1 MENLT
6 ERIDRLFAEN
16 KGAEAE
22 ALLEQALQ
30 EAYENAD
37 WAGAV
42 PILNELI
49 GYCRETSQVE
59 RSYTYAEEAQDILHK
74 LGMENTLPYATT
86 LLNIANAY
94 RAGGRLEDS
103 LEKYEQVAPLYG
115 ELLEAEDMLWA
126 SFYNN
131 LSLLYQEMGRFDLAK
146 ESLLKA
152 LAIVVKKKDTIF
164 EQAVTYTNLATTCL
178 QLGQGDEAEKY
189 FTGAILLYERN
200 RLIGTHYYAALASLA
215 TYYYQRQEYG
225 KAEEFFTKA
234 MEGIEAQHGKNEFY
248 ERMRENVQICRECAE
263 VQRCRQ
269 EQDRAEAEEVPA
281 KEPSDIRENRTPV
294 TEATCSEVAAQE
306 PPGEKENAPKGL
318 ELCRA
323 YFEEYGRP
331 MLQEKF
337 SDYQEQ
343 IAVGLVGEGSDCFG
357 YDDAFSRDH
366 DWGPGFCMWLSDEVY
381 AEIGEKLQEAYD
393 RLPTEYK
400 GYVYQSSNW
409 AGKRRGVQ
417 RIGDFYRGL
426 LGAENCPKDGEAW
439 TAENICWENISEE
452 RLATAVNGAVFRD
465 EAGEFSRIRKL
476 LMTGYPMRLRYLKL
490 AETAAKFAQSGQY
503 NYERMYKRGD
513 KAMAQLLA
521 AEAAKEAM
529 KILYY
534 VAKAYPPHDKWLLR
548 GLRDKQEFAET
559 VAFIEKILTGTMD
572 KKADYLEEL
581 GGRLAYILYQSGYI
595 SDVGSFLQEH
605 VNELLFKVSVAELSI
620 EELAEKIAR
629 LEFKAFDKV
638 KNQGGRAGCQDDWFT
653 FSIMRKSQ
661 YLTWTKEM
669 LVQYLY
675 DFTREYERGHNL
687 IEEKYGR
694 MMESTAPDEYE
705 KMKEHFPVLSPEKKK
720 IIEEI
725 VRMQVKWME
734 EFAAEYPKLAGNARS
749 IHTYEDHRF
758 NTSYETYLRGE
769 LGTYSDKMLQLYG
782 GYIVEYAGTERNP
795 AKDIMEHSVLMY
807 GYTGLEEAEAGL

>member
-22 ALLEQALQ
+22 AVLEQALQ
-30 EAYENAD
+30 EAYEKAD

-59 RSYTYAEEAQDILHK
+59 RSYSYAKDVQEILHK

-103 LEKYEQVAPLYG
+103 LKKYEQVAQLYG

-164 EQAVTYTNLATTCL
+164 EQAVTYTNLASTCL
-178 QLGQGDEAEKY
+178 QLGQGAEAEKY
-189 FTGAILLYERN
+189 FGGAILLYERN
-200 RLIGTHYYAALASLA
+200 HIIGTHYYAALSSLA

-225 KAEEFFTKA
+225 RAEEFFTKA
-234 MEGIEAQHGKNEFY
+234 MKGIEAQHGKNEFY

-269 EQDRAEAEEVPA
+269 EQRQAEVEEVPA
-281 KEPSDIRENRTPV
+281 KEPSAIRESRTSV
-294 TEATCSEVAAQE
+294 IEEFAAGAE
-306 PPGEKENAPKGL
+306 TFPKGL

-337 SDYQEQ
+337 GDYQAQ

-366 DWGPGFCMWLSDEVY
+366 DWGPGFCMWVSDEVY

-393 RLPTEYK
+393 GLPLEYK

-417 RIGDFYRGL
+417 RIGDFFRIL
-426 LGAENCPKDGEAW
+426 LGVENCPKDGVEW
-439 TAENICWENISEE
+439 NAENIRWENISEE
-452 RLATAVNGAVFRD
+452 RLAAAVNGAVFQD
-465 EAGEFSRIRKL
+465 EAGEFRRIRNL
-476 LMTGYPMRLRYLKL
+476 LESGYPARLRYLKL
-490 AETAAKFAQSGQY
+490 AEAAAKFAQSGQY
-503 NYERMYKRGD
+503 NYERMSKRGD
-513 KAMAQLLA
+513 KAIAQLLA

-529 KILYY
+529 KLLYY
-534 VAKAYPPHDKWLLR
+534 VAEEYPPHDKWLLQ
-548 GLRDKQEFAET
+548 GLRGRQEFAEA
-559 VAFIEKILTGTMD
+559 VAFIENLLTGTMD

-581 GGRLAYILYQSGYI
+581 GVQLAHILYQAGYI

-605 VNELLFKVSVAELSI
+605 VNELLFKASVAELSV

-629 LEFKAFDKV
+629 TEFTAFDKV

-669 LVQYLY
+669 LLQYLY

-694 MMESTAPDEYE
+694 MMESTALEEYE
-705 KMKEHFPVLSPEKKK
+705 KMKEHFPVLSAEKKA

-725 VRMQVKWME
+725 VRIQVRWME

-782 GYIVEYAGTERNP
+782 SYIVEYAGEGGNP

-807 GYTGLEEAEAGL
+807 GYEGLEEAEAGL